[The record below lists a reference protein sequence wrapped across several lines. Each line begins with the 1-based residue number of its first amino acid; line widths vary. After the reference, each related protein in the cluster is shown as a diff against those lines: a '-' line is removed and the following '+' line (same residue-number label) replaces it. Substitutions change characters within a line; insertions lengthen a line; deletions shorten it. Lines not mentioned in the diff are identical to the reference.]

1 MKLHAI
7 LITAYFLL
15 IQITQVTKKVTEH
28 SGDFQQVKFIL
39 SYLRADKA
47 KRAVDPGTLWSSGQR

>member
-15 IQITQVTKKVTEH
+15 IQITQVTKKVTEQ
-28 SGDFQQVKFIL
+28 SGDFQQVKFIP

>member
-15 IQITQVTKKVTEH
+15 IQITQVTGTEH
-28 SGDFQQVKFIL
+28 SGDFQQVKLIP
-39 SYLRADKA
+39 SYLRAVKA